1 MKKQN
6 DYQELLKDPKWISKR
21 NQILS
26 RDNNTCQFCG
36 CQDRYMQ
43 VHHKRYIK
51 GNKPWEYEDK
61 DLITLCN
68 RCHEYITDEKN
79 SLYES
84 FVSVR
89 DDFRD
94 FGFSDAVFGAILDSF
109 SSFFESIKEGE
120 ENWRENIMKKN
131 ICDAVYGTQNYDD
144 VKTLAK
150 LDIKARELVNFNY
163 PIFLEEYDKIEV
175 EKDTTLSN
183 EKD

>member
-6 DYQELLKDPKWISKR
+6 GYQELLKDPKWISKR

-26 RDNNTCQFCG
+26 RDKNTCQFCG
-36 CQDRYMQ
+36 CQYRYMQ
-43 VHHKRYIK
+43 VHHKRYIR
-51 GNKPWEYEDK
+51 GLKPWEYEDN
-61 DLITLCN
+61 DLITLCD

-94 FGFSDAVFGAILDSF
+94 FGFSDAVFGAILYNF
-109 SSFFESIKEGE
+109 CSFFESLKEGE
-120 ENWRENIMKKN
+120 ENWREDIIKKN

-144 VKTLAK
+144 VKTLTK
-150 LDIKARELVNFNY
+150 LGIKTRDLVKFNY

-175 EKDTTLSN
+175 EKGTTLSN

>member
-1 MKKQN
+1 MQKDYLEALASPQWQKKRLEIMQ
-6 DYQELLKDPKWISKR
+6 
-21 NQILS
+21 
-26 RDNNTCQFCG
+26 RDNFTCQFCG
-36 CQDRYMQ
+36 CKDRTLHI
-43 VHHKRYIK
+43 HHKVYQK
-51 GNKPWEYEDK
+51 GKKPWEYENK
-61 DLITLCN
+61 DLITLCDKCN
-68 RCHEYITDEKN
+68 GYITDEKN

-94 FGFSDAVFGAILDSF
+94 FGFSDAVFGAILYNF
-109 SSFFESIKEGE
+109 CCFFESIKEGE
-120 ENWRENIMKKN
+120 ENWREDITKRN

-150 LDIKARELVNFNY
+150 LGIKARELVNFNY

-175 EKDTTLSN
+175 EKDATLSN